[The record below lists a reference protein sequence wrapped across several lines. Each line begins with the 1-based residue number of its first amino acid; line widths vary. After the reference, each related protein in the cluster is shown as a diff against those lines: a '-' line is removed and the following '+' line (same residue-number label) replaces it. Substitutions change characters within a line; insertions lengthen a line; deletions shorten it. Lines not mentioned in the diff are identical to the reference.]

1 MIFMIQY
8 LLEASVALVVLYLP
22 FLLIARQTTFH
33 RTNRFVL
40 LLSVWV
46 SLLLPFVNF
55 SLPTVSMGIP
65 IVFLKEIVVTANGQG
80 AVIKGMPL
88 RTLLFP
94 GYLFIS
100 GCFFLLF
107 LRKVLLYL
115 LKIGQAE
122 IIRQKG
128 YTLVITRQQTSPF
141 SFFGY
146 IFCNPSN
153 HTCHALDIILQHE
166 KVHISEHHY
175 LDLIFLELVQVL
187 FWFHPVLYLCKRS
200 LKSIH
205 EYQAD
210 QKTMQYTDRSHYLR
224 LLYSESFRPQQF
236 GLAHNFSYS
245 PLKKR
250 LKMMIKTPTNRYAG
264 LLYFSWLPVIA
275 LLILFLGT
283 NQVQAQNEAG
293 SKQVAVSVKNGQEA
307 VQPSSSSPRLQE
319 QEEEV
324 FLVVDKLPQFPGGEQ
339 ERMKFLSTNLSYP
352 EKAKQDSVQGTV
364 YITFIIEKDGSIT
377 HTDILRGIDPL
388 LDEEALRVI
397 HLMPAWIPGELKGN
411 KVRVRF
417 TIPIQFKLK

>member
-210 QKTMQYTDRSHYLR
+210 QKTMQYADRSHYLR

-324 FLVVDKLPQFPGGEQ
+324 FLVVDNCH
-339 ERMKFLSTNLSYP
+339 SS
-352 EKAKQDSVQGTV
+352 
-364 YITFIIEKDGSIT
+364 
-377 HTDILRGIDPL
+377 
-388 LDEEALRVI
+388 RVESRS
-397 HLMPAWIPGELKGN
+397 G
-411 KVRVRF
+411 
-417 TIPIQFKLK
+417 